1 MTDKPLI
8 FNSPMTDVR
17 LSSNFKRQMGQAQI
31 PRLDRALI
39 QLPRVHS
46 PYNDDVKLDSYQPAD
61 MSYADKQRRGIHE
74 NLESCT
80 SMRDHVSRALDERFP
95 LASPT
100 PLPEH
105 IKKAAVFTFV

>member
-1 MTDKPLI
+1 MD
-8 FNSPMTDVR
+8 
-17 LSSNFKRQMGQAQI
+17 QAQI
-31 PRLDRALI
+31 PRFNRELV

-46 PYNDDVKLDSYQPAD
+46 SYNDDVKLDSYQPAD
-61 MSYADKQRRGIHE
+61 MSYAGKQRRGIRE

-80 SMRDHVSRALDERFP
+80 PMRDHVSRALGERFP
-95 LASPT
+95 LASPI